1 MLLVGTILQRYK
13 DLLHIFI
20 YIMELSEG
28 SLRSSH
34 REINPVRL
42 KYAPKPLQVSAR
54 NLVDSIC
61 KHGGPI
67 IRQRL
72 DMENMKQPLQKGVFY
87 VAENEGKSQPGFL
100 VFLPG
105 KQAVVYLQTKERSPP
120 PAMLRMRVSPYI
132 SERGGSVFVANL
144 DTIAHTLRI
153 EDVWMWRG
161 EPLFT
166 TTPYSQRRDLLQ
178 EFVEQHWIPDAR
190 LMGGITTTILN
201 PISLAELCTKSLI
214 GTSTI
219 DLIPEQPG
227 KRRLWYMVDAV
238 VKPVA
243 EPVAKPVAEPKHSL
257 KGLAFKVDNIPDI
270 YDIYDEKK
278 TLICRASVQF
288 FALSQE
294 MRSKCST
301 DEGVWVNISW
311 RDDFK
316 GYEIIKML

>member
-1 MLLVGTILQRYK
+1 
-13 DLLHIFI
+13 
-20 YIMELSEG
+20 MELNEG

-42 KYAPKPLQVSAR
+42 KYAPKQLQVSAR

-105 KQAVVYLQTKERSPP
+105 KQAVVYLQTKERAPP

-132 SERGGSVFVANL
+132 SEGGGSVFVANL

-161 EPLFT
+161 EALFT
-166 TTPYSQRRDLLQ
+166 TTPYSQRRDLLR
-178 EFVEQHWIPDAR
+178 EFVEQHWIADTR

-201 PISLAELCTKSLI
+201 PISLAELCTKSLV

-227 KRRLWYMVDAV
+227 KRRLWYMVE
-238 VKPVA
+238 VK
-243 EPVAKPVAEPKHSL
+243 PVAKPVAEPVVESTKESRRSS
-257 KGLAFKVDNIPDI
+257 KGLAIKVDKMPDI

-278 TLICRASVQF
+278 TLICRASVQS

-294 MRSKCST
+294 MRSNCST

-316 GYEIIKML
+316 GYEIIKIL

>member
-1 MLLVGTILQRYK
+1 
-13 DLLHIFI
+13 
-20 YIMELSEG
+20 MELNEG

-61 KHGGPI
+61 KHGSPI

-72 DMENMKQPLQKGVFY
+72 DIENMKQPLQKGVFY

-105 KQAVVYLQTKERSPP
+105 KQAVVYLQTKERALP
-120 PAMLRMRVSPYI
+120 PAMLRMRVSPYM
-132 SERGGSVFVANL
+132 SEGGGSVFVANL

-161 EPLFT
+161 EPVFT
-166 TTPYSQRRDLLQ
+166 TTPYSERRDLLR
-178 EFVEQHWIPDAR
+178 EFAEQYWIPDTR

-201 PISLAELCTKSLI
+201 PISLAELCTKSLV

-227 KRRLWYMVDAV
+227 KRRMWYLVNHDTSDIKGGSD
-238 VKPVA
+238 VKHP
-243 EPVAKPVAEPKHSL
+243 S
-257 KGLAFKVDNIPDI
+257 KGLAVKVDKMPDI

-278 TLICRASVQF
+278 TLICRASVQS

-316 GYEIIKML
+316 GYEIIKIL

>member
-1 MLLVGTILQRYK
+1 
-13 DLLHIFI
+13 
-20 YIMELSEG
+20 
-28 SLRSSH
+28 
-34 REINPVRL
+34 
-42 KYAPKPLQVSAR
+42 
-54 NLVDSIC
+54 
-61 KHGGPI
+61 
-67 IRQRL
+67 
-72 DMENMKQPLQKGVFY
+72 MENMKQPLQKGVFY

-105 KQAVVYLQTKERSPP
+105 KQAVVYLQTKERAPP
-120 PAMLRMRVSPYI
+120 PAMLRMRVSPYV
-132 SERGGSVFVANL
+132 SEGGGSVFVANL

-161 EPLFT
+161 ESLFT
-166 TTPYSQRRDLLQ
+166 TTPYSQRRELLR
-178 EFVEQHWIPDAR
+178 EFVEQHWIPDTR

-201 PISLAELCTKSLI
+201 PISLAELCTKSLV

-227 KRRLWYMVDAV
+227 KRRMWYMVDT
-238 VKPVA
+238 KPIA
-243 EPVAKPVAEPKHSL
+243 KAVAKPVAEPTKETKHPTR
-257 KGLAFKVDNIPDI
+257 GLAFKVDNIPDI

-301 DEGVWVNISW
+301 DEGQWVNISW

-316 GYEIIKML
+316 GYEIIKIL

>member
-1 MLLVGTILQRYK
+1 
-13 DLLHIFI
+13 
-20 YIMELSEG
+20 MELNEG

-61 KHGGPI
+61 KHGSPI

-72 DMENMKQPLQKGVFY
+72 DIENMKQPLQKGVFY

-105 KQAVVYLQTKERSPP
+105 KQAVVYLQTKERALP
-120 PAMLRMRVSPYI
+120 PAMLRMRVSPYM
-132 SERGGSVFVANL
+132 SEGGGSVFVANL

-161 EPLFT
+161 EPVFT
-166 TTPYSQRRDLLQ
+166 TTPYSERRDLLR
-178 EFVEQHWIPDAR
+178 EFVDKHWIPDTR

-201 PISLAELCTKSLI
+201 PISLAELCTKSLV

-227 KRRLWYMVDAV
+227 KRRMWYLVNQEVLPSSRVVVDVKQPSKGRAV
-238 VKPVA
+238 
-243 EPVAKPVAEPKHSL
+243 
-257 KGLAFKVDNIPDI
+257 KVDKMPDI

-278 TLICRASVQF
+278 TLICRASVQS

-316 GYEIIKML
+316 GYEIIKIL